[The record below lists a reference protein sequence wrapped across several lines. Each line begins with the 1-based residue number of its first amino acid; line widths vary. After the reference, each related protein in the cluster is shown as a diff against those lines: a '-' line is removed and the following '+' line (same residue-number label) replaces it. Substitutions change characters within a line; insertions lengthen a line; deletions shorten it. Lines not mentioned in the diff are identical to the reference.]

1 MCNQSHE
8 QSKVYIIL
16 QFSTFSRMK
25 MYNNDVI
32 EKFNIAYVVILNLSL
47 NSRNLIDIRVIF
59 SFKNAT

>member
-1 MCNQSHE
+1 
-8 QSKVYIIL
+8 
-16 QFSTFSRMK
+16 MK

-59 SFKNAT
+59 SFKNAI